1 MSRKEEI
8 GRKAAEAFNTRAVQP
23 TRDALGR
30 ISIPTKED
38 IGRSAANAFW
48 EASRLGFRY
57 EIVPNNNLAEAKR
70 MLEGGDWD
78 SGIVFYDSLGIPGAA
93 MIADLLGREL
103 APLNMI
109 AGIAEFDHHIA
120 QPRGNFPR
128 RVVDRVEHAIQGPI
142 IQGVRQTKGFE
153 FISGTAPQ
161 SDEHLEEAE
170 RESSGGF
177 KADVAQR
184 AVDFLRIPGHVLVIP
199 QPTKDGALVKANPR
213 LYAILRLARRRTF
226 AMAIGIDS
234 DTRRLI
240 PPYSKARMIP
250 GVPFSLEDIAQ
261 EFELLQ
267 ELSGRDFDNNMTDI
281 MMRRLAILLKRKR
294 QGPYKKLVGQA

>member
-8 GRKAAEAFNTRAVQP
+8 GRRAAEAFNTRAVQP
-23 TRDALGR
+23 ARDALGR
-30 ISIPTKED
+30 ISIPTRED

-57 EIVPNNNLAEAKR
+57 ETVPNENLAEAKR
-70 MLEGGDWD
+70 MLESGNWD

-120 QPRGNFPR
+120 QPGGNFSR
-128 RVVDRVEHAIQGPI
+128 RVVNRVEHAIQGPI
-142 IQGVRQTKGFE
+142 IQGVKQTKGFE
-153 FISGTAPQ
+153 FISGDYP
-161 SDEHLEEAE
+161 EETE
-170 RESSGGF
+170 GESSGGF

-234 DTRRLI
+234 DTRRLV

-261 EFELLQ
+261 EFDSLQ
-267 ELSGRDFDNNMTDI
+267 ELSGRDLDSTMTAI
-281 MMRRLAILLKRKR
+281 MIRRLAVLLKRRR
-294 QGPYKKLVGQA
+294 QGYYRELAGQA

>member
-1 MSRKEEI
+1 MGRKEAI
-8 GRKAAEAFNTRAVQP
+8 GRRAAEAFETTRRGIQP
-23 TRDALGR
+23 ARDA
-30 ISIPTKED
+30 

-48 EASRLGFRY
+48 EASRRGFRY
-57 EIVPNNNLAEAKR
+57 ETDPNENLAEAKG
-70 MLEGGDWD
+70 MLESGDWD

-109 AGIAEFDHHIA
+109 AGIAEFDHHIV

-128 RVVDRVEHAIQGPI
+128 RVVNRVEHAIQGPI

-153 FISGTAPQ
+153 FISGDYP
-161 SDEHLEEAE
+161 EETE

-199 QPTKDGALVKANPR
+199 IPTKDGLLVRANPR
-213 LYAILRLARRRTF
+213 LYAIFRIRRRRTF
-226 AMAIGIDS
+226 GMAIGIDS
-234 DTRRLI
+234 DTRRLV

-250 GVPFSLEDIAQ
+250 GKPFSFEDIAQ
-261 EFELLQ
+261 EFDSLR
-267 ELSGRDFDNNMTDI
+267 ELSGRDLDSTMTAI
-281 MMRRLAILLKRKR
+281 MIRRLAVLLKRRR
-294 QGPYKKLVGQA
+294 QGYYKELAGQA